1 MAGSTTGVPP
11 IRTPEQLGA
20 AVRRHR
26 KSRKLTQETVA
37 SLSNVSIGFL
47 SDFENGKPT
56 AEIGKILQTLR
67 AIGLELFVVPR
78 GDGRV
83 GSPFPFPCR

>member
-1 MAGSTTGVPP
+1 LGENLAASRAIRST
-11 IRTPEQLGA
+11 EELGA

-26 KSRKLTQETVA
+26 RSRKLTQETVA

-56 AEIGKILQTLR
+56 AEIGKILQTVV
-67 AIGLELFVVPR
+67 AIGLELFVRPR
-78 GDGRV
+78 GARTAV
-83 GSPFPFPCR
+83 GGAE